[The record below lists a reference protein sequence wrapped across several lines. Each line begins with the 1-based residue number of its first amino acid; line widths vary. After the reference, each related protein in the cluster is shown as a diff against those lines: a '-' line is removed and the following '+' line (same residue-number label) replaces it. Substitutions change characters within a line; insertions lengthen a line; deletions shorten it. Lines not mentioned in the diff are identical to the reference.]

1 LRVWIRARNRKM
13 LTEGRAY
20 LPTTHWRELT
30 PVELAVRLEANDD
43 LLHLLQWN
51 RGDPR
56 LTAWEEAFLT
66 GMVRTLQKYRGK
78 VPPTPKQWDQIRSI
92 LAKLDTDAA
101 ETVEMEMGD

>member
-1 LRVWIRARNRKM
+1 M
-13 LTEGRAY
+13 LTKGRAY
-20 LPTTHWRELT
+20 LPTAHWRELT

-78 VPPTPKQWDQIRSI
+78 VAPTPKQWDNITKVLDK
-92 LAKLDTDAA
+92 LASDNPPA
-101 ETVEMEMGD
+101 ETEETMD